1 MKRAIALAG
10 GGSKGSY
17 QLGVWKALKELKT
30 DYDIVTGNSIG
41 AFNAALMVQGDY
53 EAACELWNNISFE
66 MEMDNNF
73 KETEDLEYYS
83 EHRDQIL
90 PFLKKYVTN
99 KGADISPYLSI
110 LNKYIDE
117 EKFFKSKIDYGIMT
131 VKFPSMVPKEITKS
145 QINRGYLKKW
155 IQASTA
161 VFPALPMCKVDD
173 ENYIDGLYYDNLP
186 ISTAFRLGAEEVI
199 AVALRPGI
207 SKKKFGGNP
216 LVKFIEPSESLGPMF
231 AFDNKGIRKNITRG
245 YNDAMRIVGD
255 FAGID
260 YTFKNVDMI
269 LCEKIAKRMLLKIMR
284 LELRNEISRNKLIN
298 RITPTPFIDK
308 IFKLNDKCNYDLFNS
323 FLNSIETYMR
333 LDGYDYYKV
342 YDMKSVLKE
351 AKGTLNPEI
360 IKVIKLL
367 KTDKFTIE
375 KLQGYNND
383 VLISGLLVFS
393 LISK

>member
-53 EAACELWNNISFE
+53 EVACELWNNISFE

-90 PFLKKYVTN
+90 PFLKKHVTN

-131 VKFPSMVPKEITKS
+131 VKFPSMVPKEITKA

-216 LVKFIEPSESLGPMF
+216 LVKFIEPSESLGSMF

-245 YNDAMRIVGD
+245 YNDTMRIVGA

-260 YTFKNVDMI
+260 YTFKNVDMV

-342 YDMKSVLKE
+342 YDIKSVLKE

>member
-260 YTFKNVDMI
+260 YTFKNVDMV

-342 YDMKSVLKE
+342 YDLKSVLKE